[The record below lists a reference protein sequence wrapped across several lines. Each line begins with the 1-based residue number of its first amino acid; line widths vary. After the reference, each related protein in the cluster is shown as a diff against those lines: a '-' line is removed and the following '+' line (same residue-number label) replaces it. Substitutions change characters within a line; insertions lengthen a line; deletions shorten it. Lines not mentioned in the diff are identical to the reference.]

1 VKAENGD
8 EVQKRVSA
16 ASPPHFVNS
25 LANSQPHLDDTRATM
40 LPPIEDSVLQSNPK
54 FAALHVTLANNI
66 LNPNGSTKNHP
77 AQKELD
83 AVTEVHPPCP
93 YSTTVS
99 NKTQSLRAARI
110 RAAKSQLLRSAL
122 SNLDLATPTTSTT
135 SKSKAPVKTTATLP
149 TELLE
154 LILLLSSRLS
164 SAPLPPSSKKL
175 LEATTQWTS
184 LPSHLPQIGSLLSSH
199 LQTQALALARIL
211 TPTTN
216 PSYLHRS
223 IPKLHD
229 SIKTLQSEI
238 TTKKRDLATRRA
250 GLVSKTTT
258 LLGLYHLA
266 TTLVILILEQSVHGS
281 VSRNAKAHAELL
293 SLTAQSLNLQVKE
306 KALRGEKMVYTE
318 PVKSALHEYVRNL
331 RDGRERLRE
340 RRKEAERVLWGY
352 GVGRTEEVG
361 GVEKERVMREIA
373 RVYGEMVKEV
383 REVGRD
389 VERLK
394 GR

>member
-1 VKAENGD
+1 
-8 EVQKRVSA
+8 
-16 ASPPHFVNS
+16 
-25 LANSQPHLDDTRATM
+25 M
-40 LPPIEDSVLQSNPK
+40 LPPIENSVLQNNPK

-83 AVTEVHPPCP
+83 AVTEVDPPCP
-93 YSTTVS
+93 PSTTVS

-110 RAAKSQLLRSAL
+110 RAAKSQLLRNAL
-122 SNLDLATPTTSTT
+122 SNLELAAPTTSTT
-135 SKSKAPVKTTATLP
+135 SKSKAPAKTTATLP

-238 TTKKRDLATRRA
+238 TTKKRDLAIRRA

-281 VSRNAKAHAELL
+281 VSRNVKAHAELL

-352 GVGRTEEVG
+352 GVGRTEEEG